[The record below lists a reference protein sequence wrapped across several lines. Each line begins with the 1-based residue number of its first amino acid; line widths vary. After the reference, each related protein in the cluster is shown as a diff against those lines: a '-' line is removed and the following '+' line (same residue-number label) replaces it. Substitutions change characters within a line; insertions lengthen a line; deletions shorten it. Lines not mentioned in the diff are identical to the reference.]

1 MDESNYYPNAYRVMP
16 NGLERTERET
26 EDGRV
31 IKYIHP
37 TTKDIL
43 FEIRGK
49 PKEAGRN

>member
-1 MDESNYYPNAYRVMP
+1 MDESNYYPNAYQVMP

-26 EDGRV
+26 E
-31 IKYIHP
+31 
-37 TTKDIL
+37 DIL